1 MLQLLGTFIRPV
13 VETGQALLGR
23 HENACEVAEPPQPPG
38 SSLLR
43 RLVGLLVGKGRGLN
57 EICACLIISSDLVQ
71 GIIAYIGAASPHERP
86 MRNYTS
92 RRFWSLQEKRL
103 LLQLWPTVLS
113 IDEIARE
120 IGRDRRAV
128 LVKARALGLYVRGRS
143 ALQIL
148 ARESAETAALTR
160 DEQNSADAVRP
171 DVTLTEPVDLVEPV
185 DLIVSDPPY
194 GKPSEL
200 VEKAAGGGSL
210 VGTQEEVEE
219 VAAPEVIGDLADIEF
234 VSPVGPGLQ
243 DLAENSEEP
252 APFSNDEQASVVWEA
267 DSVDSDSVFAM
278 VISARDDSAAG
289 TADLVHHAMVSQPEN
304 TTAADGHVENPPSP
318 SLTRKIKT
326 DPKLTKKKRKGRQ
339 NQKVKAAKSKIAN
352 GRAKRTTWTEDM
364 KAVAF
369 VHFDCGLTAYAA
381 GLRMGLSE
389 GAVRSFWSKIG
400 LAGRK
405 RCNIWRGEGPSPIR
419 GAASHLVETEDRHT
433 HTMFYCKK
441 KDKAL
446 NWYSPAT
453 RRSVWAKE
461 NDIARKHR

>member
-148 ARESAETAALTR
+148 ARESAETAALAR

-171 DVTLTEPVDLVEPV
+171 DVTFTEPVEPV

-200 VEKAAGGGSL
+200 VEEAAGGGSL

-252 APFSNDEQASVVWEA
+252 APFSNED
-267 DSVDSDSVFAM
+267 
-278 VISARDDSAAG
+278 
-289 TADLVHHAMVSQPEN
+289 EN

-326 DPKLTKKKRKGRQ
+326 DPKLTKKKRKGRK

-381 GLRMGLSE
+381 GLLMGLSE